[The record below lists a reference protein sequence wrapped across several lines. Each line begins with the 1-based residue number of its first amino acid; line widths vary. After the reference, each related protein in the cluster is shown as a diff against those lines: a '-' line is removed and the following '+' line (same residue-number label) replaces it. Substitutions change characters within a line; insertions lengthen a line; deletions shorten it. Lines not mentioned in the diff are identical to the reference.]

1 MPVEE
6 AHVTNDSGDW
16 QASACILCEN
26 NCGITVKVEGRRF
39 AKIRGDKDHPGS
51 AGYTCNKALRLDHY
65 QNGGTRITSPLR
77 RENDGTYTE
86 ISWDVAITEIAAR
99 LRAVRDTHG
108 GESIFF
114 YGGGGQG
121 NHLGGAYSGA
131 LLRAVGGR
139 YRSNALA
146 QEKLGEAWVDAHLT
160 GGHTHGDFEH
170 AQVSVFIGK
179 NPWQSHGVSRARTVL
194 QNIAKDPAR
203 TMIVLDPVRTETAD
217 MADIHL
223 QIRPGTDAWCLAAIL
238 GVIVQQDLV
247 DHEFLAAHTTEAEPV
262 LAALRTIDV
271 DAYAHLSG
279 VDPASVRRAAQLIGT
294 AESVSTYEDLGVQQS
309 PNSTL
314 VSYLNKL
321 IWLLTGNFAARG
333 AMQMHSW
340 VVPLINYSV
349 KTKSTPVTG
358 VPMPGGL
365 VPGNVIAEEILTDHP
380 KRFRAM
386 IVESSNPAHSLADS
400 QRFREAFE
408 SLELSVVIDVAM
420 TETAR
425 RAHYVLPAASQFEKW
440 EATFFNLEFPINTFQ
455 LRAPLLEPLP
465 GTLAEPE
472 IYARLVRELGVAR
485 PLALSVLKRALRLGR
500 KVYGLT
506 FLALLALD
514 RKAAGSAPFLLYET
528 LGPTLPGGARSA
540 AVLWALA
547 QRVAHLHPK
556 SMRRA
561 GHRNAEA
568 LFTAMLTERSGVAV
582 TADELDGGCWT
593 YVPARNLPINLT
605 ITPLLQSLRGLDH
618 REWAHTSD
626 EYPFVLSAGERR
638 AFTANTIFR
647 DDSWRRRD
655 TTGALRISPADAE
668 RLGLADGGRAL
679 ITTNRGSATA
689 TVELNDRMQNGHIS
703 LPNGLGLDLPGSDQ
717 RTGVAPNDLTDL
729 RRRDEYSATPWHKH
743 VPARVEPL
751 PKA

>member
-6 AHVTNDSGDW
+6 AHVTSGSEEW
-16 QASACILCEN
+16 QATACILCEN
-26 NCGITVKVEGRRF
+26 NCGITVKVDGRRF
-39 AKIRGDKDHPGS
+39 AKIRGDKAHPAS

-65 QNGGTRITSPLR
+65 QNGGARITAPLR

-86 ISWDVAITEIAAR
+86 ISWDVAITEIADR

-170 AQVSVFIGK
+170 AQVSVFVGK
-179 NPWQSHGVSRARTVL
+179 NPWQSHGVPRARTVL

-217 MADIHL
+217 LADIHL

-238 GVIVQQDLV
+238 GEIVQQDLI
-247 DHEFLAAHTTEAEPV
+247 DREFLTAHTIEAEPV
-262 LAALRTIDV
+262 LAVLRTVDV

-321 IWLLTGNFAARG
+321 TWLLTGNFAARG
-333 AMQMHSW
+333 TMQMHSW
-340 VVPLINYSV
+340 LAPLINYSL
-349 KTKSTPVTG
+349 KTKTTPVTAA
-358 VPMPGGL
+358 PMPGGL
-365 VPGNVIAEEILTDHP
+365 VPCNVIAEEILTDHP

-400 QRFREAFE
+400 QRFREAFD

-425 RAHYVLPAASQFEKW
+425 RADYVLPAASQFEKW
-440 EATFFNLEFPINTFQ
+440 EATFFNLEFPVNTFQ

-472 IYARLVRELGVAR
+472 IYARLIRELGVAN
-485 PLALSVLKRALRLGR
+485 PLSLSVLKGALRLGR
-500 KVYGLT
+500 KAYGLT
-506 FLALLALD
+506 LLAVLKLD
-514 RKAAGSAPFLLYET
+514 RKAAGLAPYLLYET
-528 LGPTLPGGARSA
+528 LGPTLPGGARAA

-547 QRVAHLHPK
+547 QGVARRHPQ

-561 GHRNAEA
+561 GHADPEA
-568 LFTAMLTERSGVAV
+568 LFTAMLSERSGVHITV
-582 TADELDGGCWT
+582 DELDGGSWT
-593 YVPARNLPINLT
+593 YVPESNRPIPLS
-605 ITPLLQSLRGLDH
+605 ITPLLESLRGLD
-618 REWAHTSD
+618 RVEWAHTSS

-655 TTGALRISPADAE
+655 ATGALRISPADAE

-689 TVELNDRMQNGHIS
+689 TVELNDRMQDGHIS

-729 RRRDEYSATPWHKH
+729 RRRDQYSATPWHKH
-743 VPARVEPL
+743 VPARVEPV
-751 PKA
+751 PQT

>member
-1 MPVEE
+1 MPG
-6 AHVTNDSGDW
+6 SGGEW
-16 QASACILCEN
+16 QASACILCES
-26 NCGITVKVEGRRF
+26 NCGITVQLEGRRF
-39 AKIRGDKDHPGS
+39 AKIRGDKDNPGS
-51 AGYTCNKALRLDHY
+51 GGYTCNKALRLDHY
-65 QNGGTRITSPLR
+65 QNGGTRITAPLR
-77 RENDGTYTE
+77 READGTYAE
-86 ISWDVAITEIAAR
+86 IGWDIAITEIADR
-99 LRAVRDTHG
+99 LRTVRDTHG

-131 LLRAVGGR
+131 LLRGLGGR

-170 AQVSVFIGK
+170 AQVSVFVGK
-179 NPWQSHGVSRARTVL
+179 NPWQSHGIPRARTVL

-203 TMIVLDPVRTETAD
+203 TMIVLDPVRSETAD
-217 MADIHL
+217 LADIHL
-223 QIRPGTDAWCLAAIL
+223 QIKPGTDAWCLAAIL
-238 GVIVQQDLV
+238 GVIVQGDLV
-247 DHEFLAAHTTEAEPV
+247 DHEFLAAHTVDAEPV
-262 LAALRTIDV
+262 LAILRDIDI
-271 DAYAHLSG
+271 AGYAAVSG
-279 VDPASVRRAAQLIGT
+279 VDIALIRRAGELIGT
-294 AESVSTYEDLGVQQS
+294 AESVATYEDLGVQQS

-321 IWLLTGNFAARG
+321 TWLITGNFAKRG

-340 VVPLINYSV
+340 VVPLINYSL
-349 KTKSTPVTG
+349 KTKTTPVTAT
-358 VPMPGGL
+358 PMPGGL
-365 VPGNVIAEEILTDHP
+365 VPCNAIVDEILTDHP

-400 QRFREAFE
+400 QRFREAFD

-425 RAHYVLPAASQFEKW
+425 RADYVLPAASQFEKW
-440 EATFFNLEFPINTFQ
+440 EATFFNLEFPVNTFQ

-472 IYARLVRELGVAR
+472 IYARLIRELGVAKPR
-485 PLALSVLKRALRLGR
+485 TIATLKAALRLGR
-500 KVYGLT
+500 KAYGLA
-506 FLALLALD
+506 FLTLLALD
-514 RKAAGSAPFLLYET
+514 KKAAGLAPYLLYET
-528 LGPTLPGGARSA
+528 LGPTLPNGARSA

-547 QRVAHLHPK
+547 QRVAHLHPR

-561 GHRNAEA
+561 GHKNSEA
-568 LFTAMLTERSGVAV
+568 LFTAMLTGRSGVAV
-582 TADELDGGCWT
+582 TADELDGGAWA
-593 YVPARNLPINLT
+593 YVPKRNRPIRLT
-605 ITPLLQSLRGLDH
+605 IEPLLESLRDLDNKD
-618 REWAHTSD
+618 WAHTSS

-655 TTGALRISPADAE
+655 ATGALRISPADAD
-668 RLGLADGGRAL
+668 RLGIADGGRAL
-679 ITTNRGSATA
+679 ITTDRGSATA
-689 TVELNDRMQNGHIS
+689 TVELNDRMQDGHIS
-703 LPNGLGLDLPGSDQ
+703 LPNGFGLDLPGSDH

-729 RRRDEYSATPWHKH
+729 RRRDPYSATPWHKH

-751 PKA
+751 LPT